1 MPFLIGQYVSYG
13 HQNHIMGPTKLT
25 KLSTI
30 MATIY
35 SNTLDLHFL
44 EEISVLSVKKTNY
57 NSLCKYYNVA
67 MNDSWIF
74 NGE

>member
-1 MPFLIGQYVSYG
+1 
-13 HQNHIMGPTKLT
+13 MGPTKLT
-25 KLSTI
+25 KLSKI
-30 MATIY
+30 LATIY
-35 SNTLDLHFL
+35 SSTLDLHFL
-44 EEISVLSVKKTNY
+44 EEISVLLAKQSVKKTNY